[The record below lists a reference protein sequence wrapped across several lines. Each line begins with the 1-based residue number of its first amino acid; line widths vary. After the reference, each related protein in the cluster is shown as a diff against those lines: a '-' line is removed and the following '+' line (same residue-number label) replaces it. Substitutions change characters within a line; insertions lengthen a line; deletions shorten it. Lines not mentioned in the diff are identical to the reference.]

1 VRNLFKNKLLFK
13 NIQMSSSRSI
23 AAARNRRASGG
34 EQPLLNQGR
43 PRPNTSIG
51 SQPAFAQQQQQQQF
65 QQQNRRVVSQKQQS
79 QPQPQPQRNFKSG
92 QTPGSVPIALNK
104 ISVSDAIGLITIRL
118 GRVEQF
124 IQNLDEQGVS
134 ENENQIDKDLMNTL
148 TERIYN
154 LENKPLLNN
163 NNNNNLNVDSLK
175 NQIASLEKELFNLKE
190 FLKTHNS
197 KLEGFI
203 SETEQKF
210 LDVDAAFVELEK
222 NEQIVN
228 EQIDN
233 EENNNNDEL
242 IENNDFYL
250 DSENVKLIIQDEK
263 EDKGPTFTTV
273 DLKNMISQELANAEL

>member
-1 VRNLFKNKLLFK
+1 
-13 NIQMSSSRSI
+13 MSSSRSI

-34 EQPLLNQGR
+34 EQPILNQGR

-65 QQQNRRVVSQKQQS
+65 QQQNRRVVSQKQ

-124 IQNLDEQGVS
+124 IQNLDEQGLS

-163 NNNNNLNVDSLK
+163 NNNTLNVDSLK
-175 NQIASLEKELFNLKE
+175 NQIASLEKELINLKE
-190 FLKTHNS
+190 ILKTHNS

-222 NEQIVN
+222 NEEIVN
-228 EQIDN
+228 EQIVN

-242 IENNDFYL
+242 IENNDSSL
-250 DSENVKLIIQDEK
+250 DTENVQLIIQDEK
-263 EDKGPTFTTV
+263 EDNGPTFTTV